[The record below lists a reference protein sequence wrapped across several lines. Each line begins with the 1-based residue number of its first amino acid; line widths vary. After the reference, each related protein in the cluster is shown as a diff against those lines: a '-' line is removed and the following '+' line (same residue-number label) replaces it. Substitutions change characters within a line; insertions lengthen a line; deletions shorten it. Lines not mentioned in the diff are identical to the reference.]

1 MVNMAARFMGKAHNE
16 VLVNQTTHDAS
27 LKTHKI
33 DYDSLPAVPM
43 KGMDEPVKM
52 FRAVA
57 LVGSN
62 LP

>member
-1 MVNMAARFMGKAHNE
+1 MSKATNE
-16 VLVNQTTHDAS
+16 VLVNQTTHDKS
-27 LKTHKI
+27 LQTDKI